1 MGLIGCVIQPL
12 YLGARM
18 VLMSPLAFLQ
28 NPIRWLRAIAEHGAT
43 NSGSPNFGYELCLR
57 QISDAQCRGL
67 DLSRWRLAFCGSEP
81 VRPRTMERFAA
92 RFAPFGFDPA
102 ALYACYGLAE
112 ATLLVTGGRAG
123 SGIAHRRVKGMV
135 QATVSCGRPAPGCEV
150 ALVKPDGG
158 LAAAGETGEICVRG
172 EHVSPGFWS
181 ARDGA
186 IVADAEREHTIAG
199 CRFLRTGDLGSVVEG
214 ELHVVGRIKDML
226 IVRGMNLYAEDL
238 EETVAQLAETAG
250 IAASAAFGV
259 ETGYAERM
267 VLVCELE
274 RGRACPADPDPI
286 RDLVRRVVS
295 DEHGVMP
302 ADVVIAA
309 AGAISRSSGGKVQ
322 RAATRD
328 RYLAGEFGPVGAFL
342 SNPAEAVGW

>member
-1 MGLIGCVIQPL
+1 M
-12 YLGARM
+12 
-18 VLMSPLAFLQ
+18 
-28 NPIRWLRAIAEHGAT
+28 RWLRAISEHGAT
-43 NSGSPNFGYELCLR
+43 NSGAPNFGYELFLH
-57 QISDAQCRGL
+57 QVSDVECRGL

-81 VRPRTMERFAA
+81 VRPRTMRRFAG
-92 RFAPFGFDPA
+92 RFGPFGFDQR

-123 SGIAHRRVKGMV
+123 SGITHRRLGGVV

-150 ALVKPDGG
+150 ALVSRDGRLSG
-158 LAAAGETGEICVRG
+158 PEETGEICVRG

-186 IVADAEREHTIAG
+186 IVADPERQHTVEG
-199 CRFLRTGDLGSVVEG
+199 HRFLRTGDLGSMIDG

-226 IVRGMNLYAEDL
+226 IIRGMNLYAEDL
-238 EETVAQLAETAG
+238 EETVARLPQPAG

-259 ETGYAERM
+259 ETGYAERL
-267 VLVCELE
+267 VLVCEL
-274 RGRACPADPDPI
+274 RWGRACPADPEPI

-309 AGAISRSSGGKVQ
+309 SGAISRSSDGKLQ
-322 RAATRD
+322 RAATRE

-342 SNPAEAVGW
+342 SNPKRAEAVGC

>member
-1 MGLIGCVIQPL
+1 TNGRAADDAVASWVPMHHDMGLIGCVIQPL
-12 YLGARM
+12 YVGARM

-28 NPIRWLRAIAEHGAT
+28 KPVRWLRAIEEHGAT

-112 ATLLVTGGRAG
+112 ATLLVTGGCAG
-123 SGIAHRRVKGMV
+123 AGIAHRRVTGAV
-135 QATVSCGRPAPGCEV
+135 QATVSCGGPAPGCEI
-150 ALVKPDGG
+150 ALVGPGGG

-181 ARDGA
+181 ARDRA
-186 IVADAEREHTIAG
+186 IVADAGRQCMIEDR
-199 CRFLRTGDLGSVVEG
+199 RFLRTGDLGSIVKG

-226 IVRGMNLYAEDL
+226 IVRGMNLYAEDV
-238 EETVAQLAETAG
+238 EETVALSVETAG

-259 ETGYAERM
+259 ETGYAERL

-274 RGRACPADPDPI
+274 RGRARPADPEPL
-286 RDLVRRVVS
+286 RDRVRRVVS
-295 DEHGVMP
+295 DDHGVMP
-302 ADVVIAA
+302 AEVVIAVS
-309 AGAISRSSGGKVQ
+309 GSISRSSGGKVQ
-322 RAATRD
+322 R
-328 RYLAGEFGPVGAFL
+328 
-342 SNPAEAVGW
+342 